1 MFINIDTKSMV
12 GPYLVGDK
20 QLYNPNCLYC
30 LKADSILLSKV
41 MKSCNINCYMQ
52 EDSLNI

>member
-1 MFINIDTKSMV
+1 MV